1 MTSSLC
7 FDTLLLLARPAAGKS
22 EIIDFLKK
30 TPPDRRL
37 EKYHIGQMTE
47 FDDFPILWSW
57 FEEDAIL
64 ENMGYPRLHTDSDGY
79 FAGNHHW
86 DVLIERLGLEHR
98 KWLRDRRHD
107 ALCHT
112 AIIEFSR
119 GSEHGGYHQAFQ
131 HLSVEVAKRCAI
143 LYVNVSWQESLR
155 KNRKRFNPERPDS
168 ILEHGLNDEKLER
181 LYRENDWH
189 EISAADPE
197 YIEIQGFR
205 VPYVVLENE
214 SDVTTHQGEALESRL
229 TSCLNTLWDLFQ
241 KSHSD

>member
-86 DVLIERLGLEHR
+86 DVLIERLGLEYR

-119 GSEHGGYHQAFQ
+119 GSEHGGYQQAFQ
-131 HLSVEVAKRCAI
+131 HLSAEVAKRCAI

-229 TSCLNTLWDLFQ
+229 TSCLNILWDLFQ
-241 KSHSD
+241 KSHSN

>member
-1 MTSSLC
+1 
-7 FDTLLLLARPAAGKS
+7 ARPAAGKS

-47 FDDFPILWSW
+47 FDDFPLLWSW

-64 ENMGYPRLHTDSDGY
+64 ENMGYPRLHTDSAGY

-86 DVLIERLGLEHR
+86 DVLIERLGLEHQ

-107 ALCHT
+107 SLCHT

-119 GSEHGGYHQAFQ
+119 GSEHGGYRQAFQ
-131 HLSVEVAKRCAI
+131 HLSVDVASRCAI

-168 ILEHGLNDEKLER
+168 ILEHGLDDGKLER
-181 LYRENDWH
+181 LYRENDWQ
-189 EISAADPE
+189 EISSADPE
-197 YIEIQGFR
+197 FIEIQGYR
-205 VPYVVLENE
+205 VPYAVLENE
-214 SDVTTHQGEALESRL
+214 SDITSHQGEALESRL
-229 TSCLNTLWDLFQ
+229 TVCLNKLWDLFQ
-241 KSHSD
+241 KSQSS

>member
-1 MTSSLC
+1 MSPSPC

-30 TPPDRRL
+30 TPPDQRL

-79 FAGNHHW
+79 FSGNHHW
-86 DVLIERLGLEHR
+86 DVLIKRLSLEHQ

-107 ALCHT
+107 SLCHT

-119 GSEHGGYHQAFQ
+119 GSEHGGYRQAFQ
-131 HLSVEVAKRCAI
+131 HLSAEVASRCAI

-168 ILEHGLNDEKLER
+168 ILEHGLNDDKLER
-181 LYRENDWH
+181 LYRENDWN

-205 VPYVVLENE
+205 VPYTVLENE

-229 TSCLNTLWDLFQ
+229 MLCLNKLWDLFQ